1 MCVSESMTSLTSFGR
16 RERYLTLIGNPLLS
30 RVIYTLRC
38 ESEQELDR
46 TFPRSDHGYV
56 PQMFIKYIIG

>member
-1 MCVSESMTSLTSFGR
+1 MTSVGMKEGKR
-16 RERYLTLIGNPLLS
+16 AGILIGNPLS

-38 ESEQELDR
+38 ESEQDDLDP